1 MSKQNNDEIK
11 NIPEQM
17 NKTMSRIAEAFR
29 KAFGI
34 SAGTTRVEILKDV
47 DMIVRTIYREK
58 KEIEQIKFK
67 KTLYITSIVCTT
79 VMVVA
84 IVVSTFWGW

>member
-17 NKTMSRIAEAFR
+17 NKTMSKVAEAFR

-34 SAGTTRVEILKDV
+34 PAGTTRIEIFNDLDR
-47 DMIVRTIYREK
+47 IVRTIYREK
-58 KEIEQIKFK
+58 KEVEQIKFK
-67 KTLYITSIVCTT
+67 KALYITTIVCTT
-79 VMVVA
+79 VLVVA
-84 IVVSTFWGW
+84 TVLIWRW